1 MRRLG
6 CLTPLGLLVAFVAL
20 VVVVGVTVVKG
31 GVLFS
36 PGPLNAQTGEPKGG
50 VRSHAEIQECGRC
63 HAPFWSVDTMADRC
77 MDCHTQVRDEIL
89 NSQGL
94 HGRLVKDQ
102 GRLSCRTCHTEH
114 RGPQAALTILDP
126 ATFPHEVV
134 GFSLQAHQ
142 AWPSGQPFVC
152 TDCHVQ
158 RLTAFEPGTCVEC
171 HRDLDAA
178 FVRDHQRAFGE
189 DCLACH
195 DGVDRFSD
203 FVHNRDTGFPLEGA
217 HARAAC
223 ADCHQGDTTLVALQ
237 ETPNTCFDCHQQ
249 DDVHRGRFGP
259 RCEVCHQPR
268 AWEPV
273 TFDHA
278 RTNFPLEGQHA
289 RVSCEACHGENFT
302 VLQPASTCYDCHA
315 QDDPHEG
322 QFGTRCESCHV
333 ATAWDEVFF
342 DHAETDFPLTGKHR
356 EVACQA
362 CHTTG
367 DFTVALDTACVAC
380 HQDPDYHR
388 GLFGTTCEDCHTTE
402 GWRPARYDE
411 PHRFPINHGAR
422 AGGNTCQTCHPN
434 VLTEYTCYTCH
445 NPTSV
450 AREHREEGI
459 TNFQNCV
466 KCHPTGREEEGYEG
480 DDD

>member
-20 VVVVGVTVVKG
+20 VAVVGVTVVKG

-94 HGRLVKDQ
+94 HGRLVKDR

-158 RLTAFEPGTCVEC
+158 RLTSFEPSTCVEC

-178 FVRDHQRAFGE
+178 FMQAHQRAFGE
-189 DCLACH
+189 DCLVCH

-203 FVHNRDTGFPLEGA
+203 FAHDRDTNFPLLGA

-223 ADCHQGDTTLVALQ
+223 EACHQGDTTLVALR

-249 DDVHRGRFGP
+249 DDPHRGRFGP
-259 RCEVCHQPR
+259 RCEVCHQPTS
-268 AWEPV
+268 WEDV

-278 RTNFPLEGQHA
+278 QTN
-289 RVSCEACHGENFT
+289 
-302 VLQPASTCYDCHA
+302 
-315 QDDPHEG
+315 
-322 QFGTRCESCHV
+322 
-333 ATAWDEVFF
+333 
-342 DHAETDFPLTGKHR
+342 FPLTGKHR
-356 EVACQA
+356 EVACQE